1 MEEFN
6 ANLAQEASAP
16 TTDPSRL
23 KKLSSNMSLIPLIAA
38 NPSCPL
44 HILSRLAPLRPLE
57 VLSNPIVESWLSNQ
71 NCDQDDFLDLHAM
84 ISLLL
89 AKGVAAP
96 GFLVH
101 CVRSRF
107 NQALEDVYPNID
119 VIRVETWSY
128 ERNLSESDF
137 EDHQLQEMGL
147 EGIDIGIKLEIEMSG
162 NDIASLDLSC
172 LAEEN
177 GYQGFLPLLLSL
189 RNSSPELLFNVAG
202 SFDELDLVMTNEMQ
216 ERVSIESFTDDVV
229 VDDLW
234 IKNQLGEQLFRIN
247 AYYSSTSDDD
257 DEPIVL
263 QGDTLLV
270 PIQNHVD
277 STVDSTRFE
286 LCSLDELG
294 ELLPMWGWEP
304 SVIAA
309 EVPKGSWSEWLLGQ
323 LFG

>member
-1 MEEFN
+1 MEAEN
-6 ANLAQEASAP
+6 
-16 TTDPSRL
+16 
-23 KKLSSNMSLIPLIAA
+23 
-38 NPSCPL
+38 
-44 HILSRLAPLRPLE
+44 
-57 VLSNPIVESWLSNQ
+57 
-71 NCDQDDFLDLHAM
+71 
-84 ISLLL
+84 
-89 AKGVAAP
+89 
-96 GFLVH
+96 
-101 CVRSRF
+101 
-107 NQALEDVYPNID
+107 
-119 VIRVETWSY
+119 IRVPIPKDE
-128 ERNLSESDF
+128 EESDDEQMTVVEGEEETKEP
-137 EDHQLQEMGL
+137 ED
-147 EGIDIGIKLEIEMSG
+147 
-162 NDIASLDLSC
+162 
-172 LAEEN
+172 
-177 GYQGFLPLLLSL
+177 
-189 RNSSPELLFNVAG
+189 
-202 SFDELDLVMTNEMQ
+202 
-216 ERVSIESFTDDVV
+216 DDVV

-234 IKNQLGEQLFRIN
+234 IQNQLGEQLFRIN

>member
-6 ANLAQEASAP
+6 TNLAQEASAP

-23 KKLSSNMSLIPLIAA
+23 KELSSNMSLAPLIAA

-71 NCDQDDFLDLHAM
+71 NRDQDDFLDLHAL

-89 AKGVAAP
+89 AQGVAAP
-96 GFLVH
+96 VFLVQ
-101 CVRSRF
+101 CVRNRLT
-107 NQALEDVYPNID
+107 QALEDVYPSID
-119 VIRVETWSY
+119 VIRGETWSY

-137 EDHQLQEMGL
+137 KDHQLQEMGL

-172 LAEEN
+172 LAEEK
-177 GYQGFLPLLLSL
+177 GYQGLLSL
-189 RNSSPELLFNVAG
+189 LQSLSNSSPELLFDVAG
-202 SFDELDLVMTNEMQ
+202 SFDELDLVMNKEMQ
-216 ERVSIESFTDDVV
+216 ARVSIESFTDDVV

-234 IKNQLGEQLFRIN
+234 IKNPLGEQLFRIN
-247 AYYSSTSDDD
+247 AYYSSTWDD
-257 DEPIVL
+257 DEPIEL
-263 QGDTLLV
+263 QENTLLV
-270 PIQNHVD
+270 PIQNHVN
-277 STVDSTRFE
+277 STVDFTRFE

-309 EVPKGSWSEWLLGQ
+309 DVPKESWSEWLLRQ
-323 LFG
+323 LFD

>member
-6 ANLAQEASAP
+6 ANLSQEASAP

-23 KKLSSNMSLIPLIAA
+23 QELSSNMSLIPLIAA

-57 VLSNPIVESWLSNQ
+57 VLSNPIVESWLSDQ

-96 GFLVH
+96 RFLVH

-119 VIRVETWSY
+119 VIRGETWSY

-147 EGIDIGIKLEIEMSG
+147 EGIYIGIKLEIEMSG

-172 LAEEN
+172 LAEEK
-177 GYQGFLPLLLSL
+177 GYQGFLPLFLSL
-189 RNSSPELLFNVAG
+189 RNSSPKLLFNVAG
-202 SFDELDLVMTNEMQ
+202 SFDELDLVMTKEMQ

-257 DEPIVL
+257 DELIVL

-270 PIQNHVD
+270 PIQKHVD

-294 ELLPMWGWEP
+294 ELLPVWGWEP

-309 EVPKGSWSEWLLGQ
+309 EVPIESWSEWLLGQ

>member
-1 MEEFN
+1 MEGFN
-6 ANLAQEASAP
+6 TNLALEASSP
-16 TTDPSRL
+16 TTDPARL
-23 KKLSSNMSLIPLIAA
+23 KELSNNMSLAPLIAA

-44 HILSRLAPLRPLE
+44 HILRRLAPLRPLE

-71 NCDQDDFLDLHAM
+71 DSDQDDFLDLRAM

-89 AKGVAAP
+89 AQGVAAP
-96 GFLVH
+96 AFLAH
-101 CVRSRF
+101 SVRSKF
-107 NQALEDVYPNID
+107 TQALEDVCPNLD
-119 VIRVETWSY
+119 VVSGETWSY
-128 ERNLSESDF
+128 ERSLSESDF

-147 EGIDIGIKLEIEMSG
+147 GGINIGIRLEIEMSG

-172 LAEEN
+172 LAEEK
-177 GYQGFLPLLLSL
+177 GRQGLLSL
-189 RNSSPELLFNVAG
+189 LQSLRSSSPEMLFDVAG
-202 SFDELDLVMTNEMQ
+202 SFDELDLGMNKEMQ
-216 ERVSIESFTDDVV
+216 ARVSIESFTDDVV

-247 AYYSSTSDDD
+247 AYYSSMWDDD
-257 DEPIVL
+257 DEPIEL
-263 QGDTLLV
+263 RGDTLLV

-304 SVIAA
+304 SVIASD
-309 EVPKGSWSEWLLGQ
+309 VPKESWSEWLLGL